1 MRQDLSRSLTWKHQL
16 SSLLLLVCVLV
27 LATQL
32 IASPARATGV
42 YEILPV
48 SADTWVVDKAE
59 VLSRANEG
67 KISSELKRLAE
78 KTGYE
83 VRIVSV
89 RRLDYEETAQSFAD
103 KLFEQW
109 FPTPEEQANQTVL
122 VVDSQTNNTGIR
134 SGEQVKTLLSDMI
147 ATSIAQ
153 ETVLVPLK
161 QGEKYNQAFLDASDR
176 LVAVLS
182 GKPDPGPPQV
192 KDTTQV
198 EGTFATAEVT
208 KSSNATFWVIT
219 LLAVATIVPMAT
231 YYFYLYLQSR

>member
-1 MRQDLSRSLTWKHQL
+1 MGHLLTLLFVSRRKLKHL
-16 SSLLLLVCVLV
+16 ILWVIALV
-27 LATQL
+27 LSTQL
-32 IASPARATGV
+32 IAEPAEATGV
-42 YEILPV
+42 YEIPPV
-48 SADTWVVDKAE
+48 SADAWVVDKAE

-67 KISSELKRLAE
+67 RISADLKQLAE

-122 VVDSQTNNTGIR
+122 VIDSQTNNTGIR
-134 SGEQVKTLLSDMI
+134 SGEQVKTLLTDAI
-147 ATSIAQ
+147 ATSVAQ

-182 GKPDPGPPQV
+182 GKSDPGPPVV
-192 KDTTQV
+192 KDITQV
-198 EGTFATAEVT
+198 EGTFASAETT